1 MVLFALFGFL
11 LAITQT
17 LGQSPDYSD
26 YDIFLNLVRSERLNV
41 IAVSRFEPGFS
52 ILAIFLTN
60 LFTTNLIIY
69 GWIVVAAMLFKGWA
83 IAAYSSNK
91 TIFFAVAVFYFSR
104 YYPLH
109 ELTQLRAACAIALV
123 LVGSIFIWKR
133 SFLCSTVFFILSFL
147 FHVSVPAII
156 PALLTTT
163 PKRSRIIFIALAI
176 FILTSVISELVVD
189 YLVGYIE
196 ILDSYQTHGFS
207 DVRPNPFAIQLL
219 IDWMMII
226 ISLVIWSRLTL
237 LMKRIF

>member
-1 MVLFALFGFL
+1 
-11 LAITQT
+11 
-17 LGQSPDYSD
+17 
-26 YDIFLNLVRSERLNV
+26 
-41 IAVSRFEPGFS
+41 
-52 ILAIFLTN
+52 
-60 LFTTNLIIY
+60 
-69 GWIVVAAMLFKGWA
+69 
-83 IAAYSSNK
+83 
-91 TIFFAVAVFYFSR
+91 
-104 YYPLH
+104 
-109 ELTQLRAACAIALV
+109 
-123 LVGSIFIWKR
+123 
-133 SFLCSTVFFILSFL
+133 
-147 FHVSVPAII
+147 VSVPAII

-163 PKRSRIIFIALAI
+163 SKRSRIIFIALAI